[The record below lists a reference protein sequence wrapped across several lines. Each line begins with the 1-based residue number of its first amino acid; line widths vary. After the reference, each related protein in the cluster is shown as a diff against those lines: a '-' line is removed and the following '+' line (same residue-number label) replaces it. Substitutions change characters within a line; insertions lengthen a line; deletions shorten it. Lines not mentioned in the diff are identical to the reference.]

1 MGLDYNQIWD
11 KFLNRIKGEIEPIN
25 YETWFEETKLIEINN
40 NKAKIQVSMPLA
52 KKHIKEVYNNKV
64 TSIFNEITES
74 NFELEYYTEDELETN
89 IIIDTDKIGIPKQNN
104 YQTNLEP
111 KYTFDTF
118 LLGKSNKFAK
128 ATAVAVAQR
137 PGQLYNPLF
146 IYGPSGVGKTHLMHA
161 IGNYIV
167 ENSNKKVLYVTADK
181 FIDDFVKI
189 FQMSNI
195 NNENFKSTD
204 AFKSKYRDV
213 DVLIIDDIQFLQ
225 EATKTQVEF
234 FNTFNELHSH
244 NKQIILSSDRSPNDL
259 KYIED
264 RLRTRFNWGITVDI
278 LPPDFDLR
286 VNIINKTIK
295 HENLLNFP
303 EEVTVQIIGKK

>member
-25 YETWFEETKLIEINN
+25 YETWFKETKLIEINN

-204 AFKSKYRDV
+204 AFKSHP
-213 DVLIIDDIQFLQ
+213 
-225 EATKTQVEF
+225 EN
-234 FNTFNELHSH
+234 NTIHELVF
-244 NKQIILSSDRSPNDL
+244 I
-259 KYIED
+259 
-264 RLRTRFNWGITVDI
+264 F
-278 LPPDFDLR
+278 
-286 VNIINKTIK
+286 VNN
-295 HENLLNFP
+295 
-303 EEVTVQIIGKK
+303 

>member
-111 KYTFDTF
+111 NIH
-118 LLGKSNKFAK
+118 LI
-128 ATAVAVAQR
+128 
-137 PGQLYNPLF
+137 LF
-146 IYGPSGVGKTHLMHA
+146 YLV
-161 IGNYIV
+161 N
-167 ENSNKKVLYVTADK
+167 
-181 FIDDFVKI
+181 
-189 FQMSNI
+189 
-195 NNENFKSTD
+195 
-204 AFKSKYRDV
+204 
-213 DVLIIDDIQFLQ
+213 
-225 EATKTQVEF
+225 
-234 FNTFNELHSH
+234 
-244 NKQIILSSDRSPNDL
+244 QI
-259 KYIED
+259 
-264 RLRTRFNWGITVDI
+264 
-278 LPPDFDLR
+278 
-286 VNIINKTIK
+286 
-295 HENLLNFP
+295 NLLKQP
-303 EEVTVQIIGKK
+303 QLL